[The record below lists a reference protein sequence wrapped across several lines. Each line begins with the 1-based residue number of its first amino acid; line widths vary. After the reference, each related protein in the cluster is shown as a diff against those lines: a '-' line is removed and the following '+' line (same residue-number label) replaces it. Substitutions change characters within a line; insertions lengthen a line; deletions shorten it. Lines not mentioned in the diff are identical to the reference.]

1 MNIYT
6 GIDQVPSIECAVV
19 SVGTFDGVHGAH
31 RIILEEISRL
41 AKSIGGQSVVI
52 TFSSHPRLLID
63 PDFDIKILTTQQ
75 EKNQLLQQIGIDNI
89 VYLDFDQNIAKMS
102 YVDFIDMLSS
112 KMNIAKI
119 AVGYDH
125 SFGKNR
131 EGNFFKLNQLAKNH
145 GFDVVEISK
154 QFVGGKDVKSSLI
167 RDAIKQGN
175 ILLANQLLGYDYK
188 MELFICSIE
197 EDRISLKMNNSEKL
211 LPCDGIYP
219 INIERNNYFLEI
231 KNGELALL
239 MNDLP
244 LFAKQGEVF
253 VVHFIGNNIKSN
265 GKKI

>member
-31 RIILEEISRL
+31 RIILEEVSHL
-41 AKSIGGQSVVI
+41 AKSISGQSVVV

-63 PDFDIKILTTQQ
+63 PDFDIKILTTPQ
-75 EKNQLLQQIGIDNI
+75 EKNQLFEQIGIDNVI
-89 VYLDFDQNIAKMS
+89 YLDFDRNIAKMS

-119 AVGYDH
+119 VVGYDH

-131 EGNFFKLNQLAKNH
+131 EGNFLKLNQLAKTH

-154 QFVGGKDVKSSLI
+154 QVVQGKDVKSSLI
-167 RDAIKQGN
+167 RNAIKQGD
-175 ILLANQLLGYDYK
+175 ILLANQLLGYNYK
-188 MELFICSIE
+188 MELSVYSIE
-197 EDRISLKMNNSEKL
+197 KDNILLRMNHSEKL
-211 LPCDGIYP
+211 LPCDGIYT

-231 KNGELALL
+231 RNGELALL
-239 MNDLP
+239 MNGLP
-244 LFAKQGEVF
+244 SFVKEGEVF
-253 VVHFIGNNIKSN
+253 VAHFIGNNTQPN